1 MRRRRKL
8 WIILLATPLILV
20 AADAFYWRMTERS
33 LEDGFAAWL
42 GERRAAGWTA
52 TTQPP
57 VRGGWPLAATLTVPG
72 IELKGGDPEIP
83 GGVAWGADRV
93 TLRVSLL
100 RPGVLDVAAGGMQ
113 HIRFAD
119 NPEVPYTADRLRVVL
134 PLQPDV
140 APQAM
145 DVTVQNLRAGMPAG
159 KDATAGLTVGLL
171 QLHADI
177 RQPEQSAD
185 PALAFSLHADAINPP
200 PGVARL
206 LGPRIGSFSM
216 EGVLDGAV
224 PRAAALAD
232 RAAAWRDGGGSL
244 EIRRFALNWGPL
256 DLTASATLS
265 LDEQLQP
272 MGAGS
277 ARAVGYAETLDA
289 LAAHSAIS
297 RSAAT
302 AAEAVL
308 SLLAHSPD
316 DGGPPDVEVPLT
328 LQYRTLSMRQ
338 VPLVRLPELDWP

>member
-42 GERRAAGWTA
+42 SERRAAGWTA
-52 TTQPP
+52 TAQPP

-72 IELKGGDPEIP
+72 IALKGGDPEIP
-83 GGVAWGADRV
+83 GGLAWGADRV
-93 TLRVSLL
+93 ILRVSLL

-119 NPEVPYTADRLRVVL
+119 NPEVPFTADRLRVVL
-134 PLQPDV
+134 PLQPDA

-145 DVTVQNLRAGMPAG
+145 DVTCANLRAGMPAG

-177 RQPEQSAD
+177 RQPEQSGGSCAGIF
-185 PALAFSLHADAINPP
+185 AARGRNQSAARCGRAARSAHWQLQHGRRSGRGGAAGGYVGGSGCGLARRRRFPGNTAI
-200 PGVARL
+200 GAE
-206 LGPRIGSFSM
+206 LGPARS
-216 EGVLDGAV
+216 DGQ
-224 PRAAALAD
+224 RHLA
-232 RAAAWRDGGGSL
+232 
-244 EIRRFALNWGPL
+244 
-256 DLTASATLS
+256 

-277 ARAVGYAETLDA
+277 ARVVGYAETLDA
-289 LAAHSAIS
+289 LAAHGVIS

-302 AAEAVL
+302 AAKAVL
-308 SLLAHSPD
+308 SLLAHTARRMAARPMS
-316 DGGPPDVEVPLT
+316 
-328 LQYRTLSMRQ
+328 RCR
-338 VPLVRLPELDWP
+338 